1 MNGFYDHIAPDCLL
15 LKIISYLV
23 QILLLND
30 KKLIKMFITTGSKYQ
45 IRGIFQS
52 FLEHSRLIRRIS
64 LNDFGRASYETS
76 RLLNKE

>member
-15 LKIISYLV
+15 LKIIRYLV

-30 KKLIKMFITTGSKYQ
+30 KTLIKMFVTTGSKYQ
-45 IRGIFQS
+45 ITVIFQS

-64 LNDFGRASYETS
+64 LNDFGHGSYETS
-76 RLLNKE
+76 RLLN